1 MRMSKLKTGSNTGS
15 DTLIRNPETST
26 RRRNCR
32 KLHALL
38 RWQLLGATRLNY
50 VELFTAE
57 RDEVCSVQ
65 LIFFFCFSYYRS
77 TASAN

>member
-1 MRMSKLKTGSNTGS
+1 MTRNAETG
-15 DTLIRNPETST
+15 T

-38 RWQLLGATRLNY
+38 RWQLRGATRLNY

-65 LIFFFCFSYYRS
+65 LIFFFCYR
-77 TASAN
+77 TIEALPVPINACELYTVGHKKEPT